1 MTAVTANDFDAA
13 ASMDELYALL
23 AKQGIENGW
32 NKAEPSLW
40 PLPNRDF
47 VPAHWAY
54 REAKAALNAAGRF
67 VNTELA
73 ERRNLILANPIPG
86 NAYPTVKTLICA
98 YQMVKAGETAK
109 SHRHSANALRLVLDT
124 GDKTYTIVDG
134 KKIPM
139 VPGDVLLTPNWSWH
153 AHSNESTQHAY
164 WMDFLDVP
172 TVHLL
177 GPMFFEHHPDGIEK
191 ADEVTA
197 DTPMRFPFEET
208 ISRLEK
214 ADEFSPGA
222 RIIELGKPA
231 PAMATISLKVI
242 RLDAGASCT
251 FEPSTLSTIY
261 SPMQGTGKVTMEDK
275 TFEWSRGDSIA
286 GPASY
291 PQVWTANEQSYLL
304 QVSDEPLLA
313 RLDWLRPVPR
323 RKA

>member
-1 MTAVTANDFDAA
+1 MTAVTANDYDQA

-23 AKQGIENGW
+23 GKQGIENGW
-32 NKAEPSLW
+32 NKPEPSLW

-73 ERRNLILANPIPG
+73 ERRNLILANPIEG
-86 NAYPTVKTLICA
+86 NTYPTVRTLVCA

-109 SHRHSANALRLVLDT
+109 SHRHTANALRLVLDT
-124 GDKTYTIVDG
+124 GENTFTIVDG

-139 VPGDVLLTPNWSWH
+139 VAGDVLLTPNWSWH
-153 AHSNESTQHAY
+153 AHANESNEHAY

-191 ADEVTA
+191 ADEIAA
-197 DTPMRFPFEET
+197 DTPMRFPFEQT
-208 ISRLEK
+208 AKRLE
-214 ADEFSPGA
+214 AAREFQPGC
-222 RIIELGKPA
+222 RIIELGA

-242 RLDAGASCT
+242 RMDAGAVCS

-261 SPMQGTGKVTMEDK
+261 SPMQGTGTVTMEDAS
-275 TFEWSRGDSIA
+275 FHWSRGDSMA
-286 GPASY
+286 GPSAY
-291 PQVWTANEQSYLL
+291 PQRWEATEQSYLL
-304 QVSDEPLLA
+304 QVSDEPLLS
-313 RLDWLRPVPR
+313 RLDWLKPVPAR
-323 RKA
+323 T